1 MPIQQ
6 LQPEFSR
13 PIYEG
18 LWASKPAAAGNA
30 GKEIIVTDFNRS
42 RWASNGTYWYP
53 VGGYAVLKRKNLLS
67 ITGAYPALAE
77 VPNAFDGFVIPDD
90 LLSSPGAPTFEGR
103 AYARRN
109 GTLGTA
115 QPYRL
120 QIGFDAAA
128 AHLGF
133 VEGTA
138 AAAQAAVRTFGQMIQ
153 ASSAG
158 DYHYVN
164 VSAASDAQS
173 SVVSG
178 VVFSTLSGSPI
189 KLLAR
194 NGATDG
200 SETWGFH
207 YCSLAI
213 HMAG

>member
-1 MPIQQ
+1 MPIQI
-6 LQPEFSR
+6 LQPEFIR
-13 PIYEG
+13 PIYSG
-18 LWASKPAAAGNA
+18 TWAGKPSATGNA

-53 VGGYAVLKRKNLLS
+53 VGGYAVLKRKNLQS

-77 VPNAFDGFVIPDD
+77 VPNAFDGFIIPDD
-90 LLSSPGAPTFEGR
+90 LLLSPGAPTFEGR

-115 QPYRL
+115 QSYRL
-120 QIGFDAAA
+120 EIGFDGTAAN
-128 AHLGF
+128 LGF
-133 VEGTA
+133 IEGTA
-138 AAAQAAVRTFGQMIQ
+138 GATQAAIRTFGQLIQ
-153 ASSAG
+153 ANSAG

-164 VSAASDAQS
+164 TSSASDAQA

-178 VVFSTLSGSPI
+178 VAFATFSGSPV
-189 KLLAR
+189 KLFAR

-200 SETWGFH
+200 SESWAFN

-213 HMAG
+213 HLAG